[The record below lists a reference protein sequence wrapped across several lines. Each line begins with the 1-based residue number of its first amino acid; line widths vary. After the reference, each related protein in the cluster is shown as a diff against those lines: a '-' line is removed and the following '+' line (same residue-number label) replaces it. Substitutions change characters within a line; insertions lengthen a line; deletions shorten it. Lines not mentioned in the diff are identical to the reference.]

1 MIGLDSVVGR
11 YPSGFTFGQRLGEAS
26 VLSGPPLQG
35 GPSYEI
41 GRSSRVGTGQL
52 D

>member
-1 MIGLDSVVGR
+1 VGR
-11 YPSGFTFGQRLGEAS
+11 YPSGFTFGQKPGEAS
-26 VLSGPPLQG
+26 VLSGVPLQG

-41 GRSSRVGTGQL
+41 GRSSRIGASKL